1 MSKRSKKKQTLPT
14 QDHNSQDSATP
25 TIGTVLRMTEESFL
39 FSKKSRIGDGIAVI
53 TMYIITLI
61 LFWNFMGDNVRFN
74 LTGDSVAARAWNDV
88 GAEIDDQVDG
98 PPAWNPYVFVG
109 YPTYGSLVYHPDSIL
124 NPANWFDV
132 PGRFL
137 FGGNPLNITIFYYFI
152 SGLLMYL
159 FARGVGLPWWAS
171 LLAGITF
178 LLNPYNISLAEAAHG
193 SKHWTISMMP
203 LVLLL
208 THRVLTKRGLLELSL
223 LALATAAMLLSMHAQ
238 IAYYAL
244 LVGGCY
250 ALVWFIREMLRNRA
264 MAWRSIGGYAGG
276 TALGLAISAFV
287 YWPVYVFTKYSV
299 RGTGPLRTEGD
310 AAGLDWQSATD
321 WSLHPLESLQF
332 LNPGWF
338 GLGGSLPPDRMLT
351 VDTAIGYNLYWGW
364 MPMTQSSLYMGIIPL
379 VLAVLAAVWLW
390 KRSGVVRWMSIAAV
404 LAWVVSFGKFLPVL
418 YGPMYYVL
426 PFFNKFRV
434 PSMILVVTALGVS
447 LLAAYGLA
455 ELVKRILASREDE
468 QQRKKLSLTF
478 TIMLVVAIVGFA
490 IAAFYPGPMDT
501 FLRAGEESS
510 YDAQTLQM
518 VLELRWEIFT
528 FTLLATSFI
537 LAIFALAVRFA
548 LKPRL
553 AFLLP
558 TAIAIAIVFT
568 GHDLLTIDKRFMHAV
583 PERAMQNHLAAGSAV
598 RFLQQQR
605 DTQPEPFRVFPVG
618 NEFQNNVW
626 MYHRIQ
632 TIGGYSPNKLR
643 IYQDLLDYAFYNDQ
657 GLPNLSLSGMMNARY
672 LIARQEL
679 PPSFTLSHADE
690 TTRTWIYDNP
700 FAMPRAWF
708 VDEIEIAEN
717 PDAAMTAIADPAF
730 DPLEVAILLAEP
742 EFMPVPRDTT
752 RMAIVPRED
761 FSPHGFSVELA
772 NEQPG
777 FLVLSEIWYPQG
789 WTAELNGEPVEF
801 VQTNYVLRGLPVPAG
816 NHTLTVRYDPPEIA
830 AGFAVTR
837 VALLI
842 TLALLGFS
850 IFQFVRPRKRLSE
863 GTDA

>member
-1 MSKRSKKKQTLPT
+1 MAKRAKKKQAQSTPES
-14 QDHNSQDSATP
+14 NSKDPVSP
-25 TIGTVLRMTEESFL
+25 TIASVLRVTEESFL
-39 FSKKSRIGDGIAVI
+39 FNKKSRIGDVISVIA
-53 TMYIITLI
+53 MYIVTLI
-61 LFWNFMGDNVRFN
+61 LFWSFMGDNIRFN

-109 YPTYGSLVYHPDSIL
+109 YPTYGSLAFHPKSIL
-124 NPANWFDV
+124 NPANWLDV
-132 PGRFL
+132 PGKFL
-137 FGGNPLNITIFYYFI
+137 FGMNELNVQIFYYFL

-203 LVLLL
+203 LVLLM
-208 THRVLTKRGLLELSL
+208 THWVLTKRRLLDLSL
-223 LALATAAMLLSMHAQ
+223 LALATAAMLLSLHAQ

-244 LVGGCY
+244 LAGGGY
-250 ALVWFIREMLRNRA
+250 ALIWFVREVIRDRSKALRG
-264 MAWRSIGGYAGG
+264 MGGYAGG

-287 YWPVYVFTKYSV
+287 YWPVYVFSKYSV
-299 RGTGPLRTEGD
+299 RGAGPLRTEGD
-310 AAGLDWQSATD
+310 VAGLDWKSATD

-338 GLGGSLPPDRMLT
+338 GLGGNMPPDRMLT
-351 VDTAIGYNLYWGW
+351 PETAINYNLYWGW

-379 VLAVLAAVWLW
+379 LLAVLAAVWLW
-390 KRSGVVRWMSIAAV
+390 KRNGIVRWMSIAAV
-404 LAWVVSFGKFLPVL
+404 LAWVVSFGKYLPVL

-434 PSMILVVTALGVS
+434 PSMALVVTALGVS

-478 TIMLVVAIVGFA
+478 SVILSVAIVGFA
-490 IAAFYPGPMDT
+490 IAAFYSGPMDT
-501 FLRAGEESS
+501 FLRAGEAQQ

-518 VLELRWEIFT
+518 LLELRWEIFT
-528 FTLLATSFI
+528 LTLLATSFI

-548 LKPRL
+548 LKPRW

-558 TAIAIAIVFT
+558 TAIAVAVIFT
-568 GHDLLTIDKRFMHAV
+568 GHDLLTIDKRFLHSAAD
-583 PERAMQNHLAAGSAV
+583 RAMQNQLAAGSAV

-605 DTQPEPFRVFPVG
+605 DTQPEPFRVFPIAG
-618 NEFQNNVW
+618 DFQNNVW

-643 IYQDLLDYAFYNDQ
+643 VYQDLLDYAFFDNE

-679 PPSFTLSHADE
+679 PPSFSLAHADE
-690 TTRTWIYDNP
+690 TTRTWVYDNP

-708 VDEIEIAEN
+708 VDEIEIADS
-717 PDAAMTAIADPAF
+717 PDAAMTAIADPEF
-730 DPLEVAILLAEP
+730 DPHEVAILLAEP
-742 EFMPVPRDTT
+742 EFMPTPHDTT
-752 RMAIVPRED
+752 RGVIVPRED
-761 FSPHGFSVELA
+761 FSPHGFSVELT

-777 FLVLSEIWYPQG
+777 FIVLSEIWYPQG
-789 WTAELNGEPVEF
+789 WIAELNGEPVEF
-801 VQTNYVLRGLPVPAG
+801 VQANYVLRGLPVPAG
-816 NHTLTVRYDPPEIA
+816 NHTLTVKYDPPEIA

-837 VALLI
+837 VAILI

-850 IFQFVRPRKRLSE
+850 IFQIVRPRKRLSE
-863 GTDA
+863 DTDG